1 MGITHHFGIM
11 KSHQFR
17 WMLLSGILLAV
28 IVLPFLVLAQPI
40 EAWFQKWLQSA
51 TEQEGLTA
59 LILGTLLAAD
69 VLLPIPSSVVS
80 TAAGALH
87 GLWLGTLVSTAG
99 MTLSC
104 AIGYWLGASAGRRV
118 ATRLIG
124 PVSLRRCEELHQR
137 GGDWMIVVA
146 RSIPVLA
153 EASTFYA
160 GMGRMRLKRFISLS
174 AFSNLGI
181 SLVYA
186 AFGVS
191 SVRLTSFWLAF
202 GAAILC
208 PVMAMF
214 VVSKLYP
221 ALQQRIHEGHEGTR
235 RGRISR

>member
-1 MGITHHFGIM
+1 MGFTHHFEIM
-11 KSHQFR
+11 KSPPFR
-17 WMLLSGILLAV
+17 WMLLSGILVAV

-40 EAWFQKWLQSA
+40 EAWFQQWLQSA

-59 LILGTLLAAD
+59 LILITLLASD
-69 VLLPIPSSVVS
+69 VLLPIPSSLVS
-80 TAAGALH
+80 TTAGALH
-87 GLWLGTLVSTAG
+87 GLWPGALVSTSG

-124 PVSLRRCEELHQR
+124 SENLRRCEDLHQR

-160 GMGRMRLKRFISLS
+160 GMGRMRLKRFMGLS
-174 AFSNLGI
+174 ALSNLGI

-186 AFGVS
+186 AVGVS
-191 SVRLTSFWLAF
+191 SVQLASFWLAF
-202 GAAILC
+202 GAAIVC

-214 VVSKLYP
+214 IVSKLYP
-221 ALQQRIHEGHEGTR
+221 VLQQRIH
-235 RGRISR
+235 